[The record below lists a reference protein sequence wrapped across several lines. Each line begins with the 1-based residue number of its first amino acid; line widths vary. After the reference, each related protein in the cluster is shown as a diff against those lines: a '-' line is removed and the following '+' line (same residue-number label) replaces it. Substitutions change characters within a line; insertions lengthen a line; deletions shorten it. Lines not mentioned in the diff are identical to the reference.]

1 MMKLKLDPP
10 EPFRPDEI
18 YAKLVALGRDKDDR
32 SARQAMAAL
41 VLLLV
46 NHIGDEDV
54 LDEALAIVN
63 ATPAASARQGVSR

>member
-1 MMKLKLDPP
+1 MKLRLDPP
-10 EPFRPDEI
+10 EAFRPDEI
-18 YAKLVALGRDKDDR
+18 YGKLVALGRDKDDR

-41 VLLLV
+41 ALLLV

-63 ATPAASARQGVSR
+63 ALPAAAPRGEGVPR